1 MSWNIALTSR
11 HTVRES
17 VSIQPMNY
25 VLESRKQIVF
35 HMYTVPLT
43 PILSNPK
50 AMGFASG
57 GGAGQ
62 VCWSWASPVLLVRST
77 SVRFPTSPRVMGV
90 ARIANGRNRNDS
102 RKQIMVPLLKDCQW
116 TSK

>member
-17 VSIQPMNY
+17 DSIQPMNY
-25 VLESRKQIVF
+25 VSESRKQIVF

-50 AMGFASG
+50 AIGVASG

-62 VCWSWASPVLLVRST
+62 VCWSWAFPVLLVRSA

-90 ARIANGRNRNDS
+90 ARIVNGRNRNDS
-102 RKQIMVPLLKDCQW
+102 RKQIMVPLLKNCQW
-116 TSK
+116 MSK